1 MVWNYNYIEHTADL
15 AAELTGDTSED
26 LIRASVSV
34 LKNILIEGN
43 VSNSIKKRIEK
54 RAASLEELI
63 IDILSEL
70 NYQVLVKKWLF
81 NEVSEIRLFKENEF
95 HNAVLIISGELYN
108 SAKHVIKEEIKA
120 VTYHNFNIRYDN
132 NKYTTSIFF
141 DV

>member
-15 AAELTGDTSED
+15 AAEITGDTPED
-26 LIRASVSV
+26 LIRASITV
-34 LKNILIEGN
+34 LKNILIEGS

-54 RAASLEELI
+54 RASSLEELI

-81 NEVSEIRLFKENEF
+81 NEVSEIRLYKESEF
-95 HNAVLIISGELYN
+95 WNAVLTVSGELYN
-108 SAKHVIKEEIKA
+108 SAKHIIKEEIKA
-120 VTYHNFNIRYDN
+120 VTYHNLNIRYEN
-132 NKYTTSIFF
+132 NKYITSLFF